1 MDILEDRNLRE
12 QATEAIL
19 KAKKIA
25 KKYEL
30 VNDLVVINDIII
42 NGHLVRQGGPKMFKK
57 IRKSGIEE
65 LKGLMIYFGG
75 LIILNK

>member
-1 MDILEDRNLRE
+1 MLEMDILEDRNLRE

-30 VNDLVVINDIII
+30 VNDLVIVINDIII
-42 NGHLVRQGGPKMFKK
+42 NGHLVRQGGPNF
-57 IRKSGIEE
+57 I
-65 LKGLMIYFGG
+65 
-75 LIILNK
+75 